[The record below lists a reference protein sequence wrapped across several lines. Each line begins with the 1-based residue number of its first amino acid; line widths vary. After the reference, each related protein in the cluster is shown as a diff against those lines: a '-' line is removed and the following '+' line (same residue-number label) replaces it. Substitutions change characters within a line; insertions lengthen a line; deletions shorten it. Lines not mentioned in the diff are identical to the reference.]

1 MEKQLSKLASC
12 IAYSRRSL
20 RKFGLEQIA
29 VKLSPVLMDLRD
41 EITRM
46 SVPAAGAIEASTQ
59 TALVHHHNGG
69 EVGTMADCDEGS
81 LWETK
86 KVALPYRKTHDVG
99 CLTEE
104 EVLTRTQFESIM
116 QNVQT
121 KYVEALE
128 RVTTRMQEQ
137 MHVIQSLEA
146 KNRQP
151 SQLHESAEQPCLA
164 SLATSLPSR
173 TMNVEMLAGQEEMVD
188 EEFHGCDEGTSHLE
202 QLREAHVR
210 QRLALKAQRREERR
224 RLQEVETRE

>member
-41 EITRM
+41 ITRM

-86 KVALPYRKTHDVG
+86 KVALPYRKTQNVG

-104 EVLTRTQFESIM
+104 EVLTRTQFESVM
-116 QNVQT
+116 QNV
-121 KYVEALE
+121 
-128 RVTTRMQEQ
+128 
-137 MHVIQSLEA
+137 
-146 KNRQP
+146 
-151 SQLHESAEQPCLA
+151 
-164 SLATSLPSR
+164 
-173 TMNVEMLAGQEEMVD
+173 
-188 EEFHGCDEGTSHLE
+188 
-202 QLREAHVR
+202 
-210 QRLALKAQRREERR
+210 
-224 RLQEVETRE
+224 